1 MLACD
6 PGVKLALMPTRQP
19 KQSKSNLR
27 PISTLNLLSN
37 REIQGLMSSK
47 EEVRVLFRECALA
60 ILNTGNDQDD
70 VNQLLAEYADFEIEV
85 VPEAR
90 GPKLAVKNAPGTAFV
105 DGVMIRG
112 IQDHLFS
119 VLRDIVYVNHIL
131 SRDGLYELD
140 TSEGVT
146 EVVFDILRNA
156 NIVQPNLRPNL
167 VVCWG
172 GHSIDR
178 LEYEYTKEVGYQLG
192 LRGLNIATGCG
203 PGAMKGPMKGAA
215 VGHAKQ
221 QIEKRRYIG
230 ISEPGI
236 IAAEAPN
243 PIVNELVILPDIEK
257 RLEAFVRVAHSIVV
271 FPGGAGTAEEV
282 LYLLSVLMH
291 EDNVGLPY
299 SVVLTAP
306 EGREEYFNSLDRF
319 IRATLGDE
327 ASHYYEIINGDPVA
341 VARAVRKGV
350 EDVRKHRLKTQDAY
364 GFNWDLTIEH
374 NLQIPFLPTHEN
386 MAGLQ
391 LHREIPA
398 NRLAAEMRCAFSGI
412 VAGNVKAKGI
422 KQIKENGPFV
432 LHGEQQLMNE
442 LDVLLKSFVEQ
453 KRMKLNVKNYEPCW
467 VLAE

>member
-1 MLACD
+1 MLSS
-6 PGVKLALMPTRQP
+6 KQ

-47 EEVRVLFRECALA
+47 EEVRQLFRECALA
-60 ILNTGNDQDD
+60 ILNTGNDEDD
-70 VNQLLAEYADFEIEV
+70 VKKLLRAYSDFEIEV

-90 GPKLAVKNAPGTAFV
+90 GPKIAVKNAPGTAFV
-105 DGVMIRG
+105 DGNMIRG

-131 SRDGLYELD
+131 SRDGLYDLD
-140 TSEGVT
+140 TSEGIT

-156 NIVQPNLRPNL
+156 NIVQPNLRPDL

-178 LEYEYTKEVGYQLG
+178 IEYDYTKEVGYQLG

-215 VGHAKQ
+215 IGHAKQ
-221 QIEKRRYIG
+221 QVEKRRYIG

-243 PIVNELVILPDIEK
+243 PIVNELVIMPDIEK
-257 RLEAFVRVAHSIVV
+257 RLEAFVRVAHCIIV

-291 EDNVGLPY
+291 EANQGLPY
-299 SVVLTAP
+299 SLILTGP
-306 EGREEYFNSLDRF
+306 EEKKDYFESLDKF
-319 IRATLGDE
+319 IKATLGDE
-327 ASHYYEIINGDPVA
+327 AVQHYQIINGDPEKVA
-341 VARAVRKGV
+341 KTARKGV
-350 EDVRKHRLKTQDAY
+350 ERVRKHRLKTQD
-364 GFNWDLTIEH
+364 
-374 NLQIPFLPTHEN
+374 
-386 MAGLQ
+386 
-391 LHREIPA
+391 
-398 NRLAAEMRCAFSGI
+398 
-412 VAGNVKAKGI
+412 
-422 KQIKENGPFV
+422 
-432 LHGEQQLMNE
+432 
-442 LDVLLKSFVEQ
+442 
-453 KRMKLNVKNYEPCW
+453 
-467 VLAE
+467 

>member
-1 MLACD
+1 
-6 PGVKLALMPTRQP
+6 MPSSKQ

-47 EEVRVLFRECALA
+47 EEVRTLFRECALA
-60 ILNTGNDQDD
+60 ILNTGNDEDD
-70 VNQLLAEYADFEIEV
+70 VRKLLAEYADFEIEV

-90 GPKLAVKNAPGTAFV
+90 GPKIAVRNAPGSAFV
-105 DGVMIRG
+105 DGNMIRG

-131 SRDGLYELD
+131 SRDGLYDLN
-140 TSEGVT
+140 TSEGIT

-156 NIVQPNLRPNL
+156 NIVQPNLRPDL

-178 LEYEYTKEVGYQLG
+178 VEYEYTKEVGYQLG

-215 VGHAKQ
+215 IGHAKQ
-221 QIEKRRYIG
+221 QVDRRRYIG

-243 PIVNELVILPDIEK
+243 PIVNELVIMPDIEK
-257 RLEAFVRVAHSIVV
+257 RLEAFVRVAHSIIV

-291 EDNVGLPY
+291 EGNEGLPY
-299 SVVLTAP
+299 SFILTAP
-306 EGREEYFNSLDRF
+306 EERKDYFESLDRF
-319 IRATLGDE
+319 IRATLGE
-327 ASHYYEIINGDPVA
+327 SATEHYQIIVGDPERVA
-341 VARAVRKGV
+341 KAARKGV
-350 EDVRKHRLKTQDAY
+350 ERVRKHRLKTQDAY
-364 GFNWDLTIEH
+364 GFNWDLTVAHE
-374 NLQIPFLPTHEN
+374 LQLPFDPTHEN
-386 MAGLQ
+386 MAALE
-391 LHREIPA
+391 LTRDRKPA
-398 NRLAAEMRCAFSGI
+398 ELASALRCAFSGI
-412 VAGNVKAKGI
+412 VAGNVKAFGI
-422 KQIKENGPFV
+422 EQIEAHGPYQ
-432 LHGEQQLMNE
+432 LHGDPEIMAELETLLNEFIQQR
-442 LDVLLKSFVEQ
+442 
-453 KRMKLNVKNYEPCW
+453 RMKINVENYVPCW
-467 VLAE
+467 RLAS

>member
-1 MLACD
+1 
-6 PGVKLALMPTRQP
+6 MPSSKQ

-47 EEVRVLFRECALA
+47 EEVRTLFRECALA
-60 ILNTGNDQDD
+60 ILNTGNDEDD
-70 VNQLLAEYADFEIEV
+70 VRKLLAEYADFEIEV

-90 GPKLAVKNAPGTAFV
+90 GPKIAVRNAPGSAFV
-105 DGVMIRG
+105 DGNMIRG

-131 SRDGLYELD
+131 SRDGLYDLN
-140 TSEGVT
+140 TSEGIT

-156 NIVQPNLRPNL
+156 NIVQPNLRPDL

-178 LEYEYTKEVGYQLG
+178 VEYEYTKEVGYQLG

-215 VGHAKQ
+215 IGHAKQ
-221 QIEKRRYIG
+221 QVDRRRYIG

-243 PIVNELVILPDIEK
+243 PIVNELVIMPDIEK
-257 RLEAFVRVAHSIVV
+257 RLEAFVRVAHSIIV

-291 EDNVGLPY
+291 EGNEGLPY
-299 SVVLTAP
+299 SFILTAP
-306 EGREEYFNSLDRF
+306 EERKDYFESLDRF
-319 IRATLGDE
+319 IRATLGE
-327 ASHYYEIINGDPVA
+327 AATEHYQIIVGDPERVA
-341 VARAVRKGV
+341 KAARKGV
-350 EDVRKHRLKTQDAY
+350 ERVRKHRLKTQDAY
-364 GFNWDLTIEH
+364 GFNWDLTVAHE
-374 NLQIPFLPTHEN
+374 LQLPFDPTHEN
-386 MAGLQ
+386 MAALE
-391 LHREIPA
+391 LTRDRKPA
-398 NRLAAEMRCAFSGI
+398 DLASALRCAFSGI
-412 VAGNVKAKGI
+412 VAGNVKAFGI
-422 KQIKENGPFV
+422 EQIEAHGPYQ
-432 LHGEQQLMNE
+432 LHGDPEIMAELETLLNEFIQQR
-442 LDVLLKSFVEQ
+442 
-453 KRMKLNVKNYEPCW
+453 RMKINVEDYEPCW
-467 VLAE
+467 RLAS